1 MAASNK
7 NSNEKVL
14 DNLSLV
20 LYNLKIQGNE
30 ELIMLKMYK
39 GINGLALKANRP
51 LNRAE
56 LLEVVPSIFAIDGH
70 SSRSSRFAPVAT
82 IDVVDRLAQENYFPM
97 YAIQS
102 QTRDVSKRDYTKHM
116 IRFRQPGAREGEA
129 NEIILVNAN
138 DGTSAYQL
146 MAGQFRFVCSNGLVM
161 GNMSHNTKIY
171 HKGTDIMDDVIE
183 GVYTVVKDFDDI
195 ERYKQEMKQIQLS
208 TAQRDSFAM
217 TAYIIKEGLPEGGD
231 WANAVYQPRLLLSGK
246 DLNTD
251 DRYDNSLYSTF
262 NTVQQHMMAGGQKGY
277 NPETGRRRS
286 SREVTNIDKNI
297 SLNSELWNTA
307 MKMVDQYDL
316 LKSADPE
323 EILNF

>member
-1 MAASNK
+1 
-7 NSNEKVL
+7 
-14 DNLSLV
+14 
-20 LYNLKIQGNE
+20 
-30 ELIMLKMYK
+30 MLKMYK
-39 GINGLALKANRP
+39 GINGLALRANRP

-56 LLEVVPSIFAIDGH
+56 LLEVVPSIFAIEGH
-70 SSRSSRFAPVAT
+70 SSRSVKFAPVAT

-102 QTRDVSKRDYTKHM
+102 QTRDLSKRAYTKHM

-146 MAGQFRFVCSNGLVM
+146 MAGQFRFVCSNGLIM
-161 GNMSHNTKIY
+161 GDMSHNTKIY

-183 GVYTVVKDFDDI
+183 GVCTVVKDFDEI
-195 ERYKQEMKQIQLS
+195 ERYKHEMKQIQLS
-208 TAQRDSFAM
+208 TSQRDSFAIA
-217 TAYIIKEGLPEGGD
+217 AYIMKEGLPENGD
-231 WANAVYQPRLLLSGK
+231 WSNAVYQPRLLLSTK
-246 DLNTD
+246 DLNTE

-262 NTVQQHMMAGGQKGY
+262 NTVQQHMMAGGQRGH

-297 SLNSELWNTA
+297 ELNSMLWRTA
-307 MKMVDQYDL
+307 MNMVDQYEV
-316 LKSADPE
+316 LKNAEPE
-323 EILNF
+323 EILDF